1 MGAGAG
7 RSGDLDTDPK
17 ICKLNKITLEVNE
30 NNKIAIN
37 FYKKFNFQV
46 DRLVPKYYDNGDG
59 ALVMYLDI

>member
-37 FYKKFNFQV
+37 FYKKNNFYEINC
-46 DRLVPKYYDNGDG
+46 RRNYYGDDS
-59 ALVMYLDI
+59 AIIMKRDV